1 VAERGCVVRGALEL
15 TIGRSSIAC
24 SREQIGQFW
33 TRWLWRQKVGTPV
46 SLVGPRPLPCRSLSA
61 NPPTFDLQSHSLYSD
76 GALEPRDVVAA
87 AAEAGV
93 ELLALSDHDTV
104 DGVQGAAAAADEL
117 GLRLVPA
124 VEISSVDRTQQDLH
138 MLGYLIDPHDQALRE
153 QLSGWREDREHR
165 ADAMG
170 EALRGLGYELDE
182 SELERRKAQGKPIGR
197 PHLADA
203 VVRHPANAE
212 RLRTEGLDER
222 SAFLEAYLIDG
233 APAFRPRT
241 KPTVSE
247 SIEAIHEAGG
257 VAIWAHP
264 FWDVDDPG
272 DVLATIDRFREWG
285 LDGVECFYATHTR
298 EQSELIADHC
308 AAGGLLTTG
317 SSDFHGPEHRLFS
330 RFRAFSTYG
339 RTPTLGPIA
348 G

>member
-1 VAERGCVVRGALEL
+1 MSPE
-15 TIGRSSIAC
+15 
-24 SREQIGQFW
+24 
-33 TRWLWRQKVGTPV
+33 
-46 SLVGPRPLPCRSLSA
+46 
-61 NPPTFDLQSHSLYSD
+61 PPTFDLQSHSLYSD
-76 GALEPRDVVAA
+76 GALEPREVVAA
-87 AAEAGV
+87 ARQAGV
-93 ELLALSDHDTV
+93 ELLAVSDHDTV
-104 DGVQGAAAAADEL
+104 DGVQSAADAADEF
-117 GLRLVPA
+117 GLRLVTA
-124 VEISSVDRTQQDLH
+124 VEISSVDRAQQDLH
-138 MLGYLIDPHDQALRE
+138 LLGYLIDHHDSMLRE
-153 QLSGWREDREHR
+153 RLSGWREDREHR

-170 EALRGLGYELDE
+170 EALRELGYEIDS

-247 SIEAIHEAGG
+247 SIEAIHAAGG

-272 DVLATIDRFREWG
+272 EVVETIDRFRGWG

-298 EQSELIADHC
+298 EQTELIADHC
-308 AAGGLLTTG
+308 AANGLLTTG
-317 SSDFHGPEHRLFS
+317 SSDFHGPDHRLFS

-339 RTPTLGPIA
+339 RTPALGPIA